1 MADSKKTKIAQMLRG
16 IDRYNPNNLSM
27 LEDYIK
33 EQARDNFFDLEANL
47 AVLKLYQFNPQM
59 TDKGTIVLI
68 LLKALTSM
76 PKTDFVLCKC
86 LVENSL
92 LEEEQVNII
101 LTLHNQLETCKFDA
115 FWAELAANH
124 GLLIGVNGFEDSIRM
139 FISHVIKITYQRIEK
154 STLRSLLGGLADNQL
169 AYWMNLNGW
178 KEVEDGHVMIAN
190 QEENIKT
197 KNITEK
203 IDIENVA
210 NVIAA
215 YR

>member
-1 MADSKKTKIAQMLRG
+1 
-16 IDRYNPNNLSM
+16 M
-27 LEDYIK
+27 LEEYIK

-76 PKTDFVLCKC
+76 PKTDFVLSKC
-86 LVENSL
+86 LVESSL
-92 LEEEQVNII
+92 LEEEPVNTI
-101 LTLHNQLETCKFDA
+101 LSLHNLLETCKFDA
-115 FWAELAANH
+115 FWSELAANH
-124 GLLIGVNGFEDSIRM
+124 GLLLGVNGFEDSIRK

-169 AYWMNLNGW
+169 AHWMNLNSW
-178 KEVEDGHVMIAN
+178 KEVEDGLVMIAN